1 MRNILVVLCLLFS
14 TSVYTQTNF
23 SAGFSMGGND
33 LNYGSTF
40 FYNTR
45 NVILGSVYLFDEWN
59 NNAEIHTLSNERFLV
74 RNINLNINR
83 NAFEAKLTD
92 SDSIFSFNFN
102 NIKHIVINDKTY
114 KNYYYNDDNRVYEII
129 YQSNTFSIM
138 KGFSIKVVSSSGNPM
153 VNRSNDKYAK
163 FSSYFIKKNNSIK
176 PFRLRKRSIY
186 NLLDNDKNIISR
198 LESYMSNKNL
208 SYKREKDVVQILDYV
223 FNL

>member
-1 MRNILVVLCLLFS
+1 
-14 TSVYTQTNF
+14 
-23 SAGFSMGGND
+23 
-33 LNYGSTF
+33 
-40 FYNTR
+40 
-45 NVILGSVYLFDEWN
+45 
-59 NNAEIHTLSNERFLV
+59 
-74 RNINLNINR
+74 
-83 NAFEAKLTD
+83 
-92 SDSIFSFNFN
+92 
-102 NIKHIVINDKTY
+102 
-114 KNYYYNDDNRVYEII
+114 
-129 YQSNTFSIM
+129 M